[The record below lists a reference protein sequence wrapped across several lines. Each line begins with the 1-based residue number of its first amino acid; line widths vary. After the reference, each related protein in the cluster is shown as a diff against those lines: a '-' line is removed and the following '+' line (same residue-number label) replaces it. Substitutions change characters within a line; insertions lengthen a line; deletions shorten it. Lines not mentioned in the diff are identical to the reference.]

1 MTLPVRN
8 GQASVLSSPVEVTN
22 GARAE
27 GIDVLMEEALALYTN
42 LRDALARTTRLMQA
56 LKAHRKQNR
65 LMRAALTS
73 LRQLQQV
80 AP

>member
-1 MTLPVRN
+1 MTAPARN
-8 GQASVLSSPVEVTN
+8 GHPEASCPGDQVPN
-22 GARAE
+22 GERAE
-27 GIDVLMEEALALYTN
+27 TIDALIEEALALYTN
-42 LRDALARTTRLMQA
+42 LRDALARTTRLVQA
-56 LKAHRKQNR
+56 LKQHRKQSR